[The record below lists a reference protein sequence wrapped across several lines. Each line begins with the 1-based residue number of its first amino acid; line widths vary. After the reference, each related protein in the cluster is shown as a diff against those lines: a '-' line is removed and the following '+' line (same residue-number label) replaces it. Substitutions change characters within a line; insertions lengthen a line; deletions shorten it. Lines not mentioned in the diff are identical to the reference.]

1 MGYHVKIIFSQ
12 KMKKMTI
19 TKETA
24 MARFMASKKKKQ
36 DYIKQLEKRMK
47 AEYEKATGLQANYFE
62 AL

>member
-1 MGYHVKIIFSQ
+1 
-12 KMKKMTI
+12 MKKMTI

-36 DYIKQLEKRMK
+36 NYIKQLEKRMK